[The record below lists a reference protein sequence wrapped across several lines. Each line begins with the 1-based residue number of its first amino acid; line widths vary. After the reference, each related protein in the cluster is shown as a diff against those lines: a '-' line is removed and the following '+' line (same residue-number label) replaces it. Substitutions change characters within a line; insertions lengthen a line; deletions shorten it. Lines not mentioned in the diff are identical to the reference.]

1 MYSREVPMKRLIAAV
16 LLPLL
21 FHASAY
27 ATVFN
32 EAQVY
37 AKKVTVIAGE
47 GLGLPDMTGGRM
59 VFTEIGQ
66 NRIRA
71 LRRIDIVV
79 DGYGQTTGVRLV
91 YENDVSGLKSLYL
104 NGIEAVLIEQDRRP
118 LKKRSITIRTI
129 TADELASPW

>member
-1 MYSREVPMKRLIAAV
+1 MNRLIAAV

-37 AKKVTVIAGE
+37 AKKVTVIAGD
-47 GLGLPDMTGGRM
+47 GLGLPDMTGGRL

-79 DGYGQTTGVRLV
+79 DRYGQTTGVRLV

>member
-1 MYSREVPMKRLIAAV
+1 MNRLTAAV

-37 AKKVTVIAGE
+37 AKKVTVIAGD
-47 GLGLPDMTGGRM
+47 GLGLPDMTGGRL

-79 DGYGQTTGVRLV
+79 DRYGQTTGVRLV